1 MQNVTLEICAGSYD
15 SALAALKGGADR
27 VELCSALGEG
37 GLTPSLGLVRAVVA
51 LPGLRKHVLIRPRGG
66 DFLYSEEELQIMVDD
81 IHIVRSEGVDGVV
94 LGALTADGNIDICA
108 MKHLMQAAGD
118 MDVTFHRAFDLCR
131 NPDEALE
138 QIVDLGC
145 SRLLTSGQASS
156 AAEGIDL
163 LSHLVELS
171 AGRIIIMPGCGVD
184 VGNAVDIISATGARE
199 IHASA
204 RDSFPS
210 KMNFRHAGVSMGK
223 AGNDEYVRLETSE
236 GLVARLKEVLM
247 RF

>member
-1 MQNVTLEICAGSYD
+1 
-15 SALAALKGGADR
+15 
-27 VELCSALGEG
+27 
-37 GLTPSLGLVRAVVA
+37 
-51 LPGLRKHVLIRPRGG
+51 
-66 DFLYSEEELQIMVDD
+66 MVDD

-108 MKHLMQAAGD
+108 MKHLMQAAGE
-118 MDVTFHRAFDLCR
+118 REG
-131 NPDEALE
+131 PWPKPEEALE
-138 QIVDLGC
+138 QIIDLGC

-184 VGNAVDIISATGARE
+184 VGNAVDIISATDARE

-204 RDSFPS
+204 RDSFSS

-247 RF
+247 RFYSN

>member
-81 IHIVRSEGVDGVV
+81 VV

-138 QIVDLGC
+138 QIIDLGC

-184 VGNAVDIISATGARE
+184 VGNAVDIISATDARE

-204 RDSFPS
+204 RDSFSS

-247 RF
+247 RFYSN